1 MITIHSPQQPA
12 SPGPEP
18 GPGGVGASP
27 VPSPGPGGGR
37 APAPAKAGGE
47 EGARRGEGRDESVW
61 LFLAFNAFL
70 VFSLLDGGLWFA
82 KTFVVRLPWLFAWV
96 ASLKGLVALGSSLLT
111 LVVIALISSYR
122 GLPWGW
128 LVPTLAVSV
137 WAGLWYLPLPG
148 LLAWP
153 NVEFVG
159 AVAALGAGIW
169 TVLRLRKR
177 LGYHG
182 FPRGAFAGCHFSWG
196 RTGWSTLAHVFGLLP
211 AAVVYL
217 AVSGSVMVERISAG
231 FVQLR
236 LSGLYV
242 EARTY
247 QREGRKVLLLPTAH
261 IAAPDFYANLV
272 REVPKRGSVLLPEGV
287 TDHRTIL
294 GTRVTYSGPAKAMG
308 VVEQPDFEHTLP
320 SEVRSV
326 DADLSDFAP
335 ATQMFLKRVFRGF
348 QRWSEGD
355 GAGAAEIFLDLPAPD
370 LAQLREDI
378 LSKRNARVVEGILR
392 EVEHF
397 ECVVVPWG
405 AAHMP
410 GIEQRLLASAFQRTG
425 FREVRVVPWSLF
437 FSRGVSAP

>member
-1 MITIHSPQQPA
+1 
-12 SPGPEP
+12 
-18 GPGGVGASP
+18 
-27 VPSPGPGGGR
+27 
-37 APAPAKAGGE
+37 
-47 EGARRGEGRDESVW
+47 
-61 LFLAFNAFL
+61 
-70 VFSLLDGGLWFA
+70 
-82 KTFVVRLPWLFAWV
+82 
-96 ASLKGLVALGSSLLT
+96 
-111 LVVIALISSYR
+111 
-122 GLPWGW
+122 
-128 LVPTLAVSV
+128 
-137 WAGLWYLPLPG
+137 
-148 LLAWP
+148 
-153 NVEFVG
+153 
-159 AVAALGAGIW
+159 
-169 TVLRLRKR
+169 
-177 LGYHG
+177 
-182 FPRGAFAGCHFSWG
+182 
-196 RTGWSTLAHVFGLLP
+196 LAHVFGLLP